1 MKQNPLVAHLLG
13 YVETSVELAKLEV
26 KEGIAKFILTFIR
39 IFINVVFVLAILF
52 FFNVSLAFY
61 LNYHFKFAEQYEGF
75 AIVGVINMMLMLIF
89 FFLRRPMAHLIEQ
102 QIDKQMP
109 SKIK

>member
-26 KEGIAKFILTFIR
+26 KEGIAKFILTFIS
-39 IFINVVFVLAILF
+39 IFINAVFILIILF
-52 FFNVSLAFY
+52 FFNISLAFY
-61 LNYHFKFAEQYEGF
+61 LNYYFKFAEQYEGF
-75 AIVGVINMMLMLIF
+75 AIVGAVNVVLMLIF
-89 FFLRRPMAHLIEQ
+89 FFSRRLIARFIEQ
-102 QIDKQMP
+102 RIEKQMP